1 MGTCS
6 MLPREDGGVVDAK
19 LRVYG
24 CKGLRVV
31 DASVI
36 PLIGRGNIASV
47 VYALAERAADLIKDD
62 RAA

>member
-1 MGTCS
+1 
-6 MLPREDGGVVDAK
+6 MLPREDGGVVDER
-19 LRVYG
+19 LRVHG

-47 VYALAERAADLIKDD
+47 VYALAERAADLIIQD
-62 RAA
+62 RPAR